1 MNHPGTFNP
10 NLCLYAK
17 MQEWVQL
24 QARTGHK
31 GAAGTCP
38 VGSLKNLTL
47 VLWEIFNRAT
57 KLGRP
62 RAMILLGGPQRTSS
76 DLTAPLPPLT
86 PVEEVHTHTI
96 YCSGK
101 SNRWCTE
108 TVSRHRNKRPALHMY
123 AHQNKI

>member
-76 DLTAPLPPLT
+76 DLTAPLPPSHL
-86 PVEEVHTHTI
+86 
-96 YCSGK
+96 
-101 SNRWCTE
+101 
-108 TVSRHRNKRPALHMY
+108 SRKCIRTQYIAAAKVIAGAQKL
-123 AHQNKI
+123 